1 LRQRAVNDAG
11 EHDRDVSN
19 APGAGTVQVFMTTSD
34 VRLVVRGLVKR
45 PGFTATVVL
54 TLALAIGANTA
65 IFSLVNDVL
74 LRELPVR
81 APGELILFRNVE
93 GRNGRVSRAGENNGS
108 VDPVT
113 GRPAST
119 SFSLLTFER
128 FRSSGTALS
137 HVFAFAPFNRITLI
151 IDGHPET
158 TDMGQYVSGDYFAG
172 LGVSAIAGRTLTDAD
187 DQLAAPPA
195 GVISDRF
202 WERRFNRNPSVI
214 GRTILVNG
222 VPITVIGVTPP
233 GFAGTMQIGE
243 SVDIYLPLALHAR
256 FQPDRGV
263 SRAQPWYWW
272 IRIMGRLDAGVT
284 AEQARARLE
293 PIFQQT
299 AREGWLAGQARE
311 DGASSTMAEMSTLA
325 SDPGGQGEGDRRR
338 SYAESLRI
346 LMGLAGVLLL
356 LASANVAN
364 LLVAR
369 GSGRRREMALR
380 LALGASRARIVRQL
394 LAESFVLAFTGSA
407 CGILLA
413 YWSRGLLLG
422 LRQFNGDPAVL
433 DLPLDGRVL
442 AFTILITAGT
452 ALLFGLAPAFRAAR
466 VDLTT
471 EFQSGGRLLGTRE
484 RSRLGQVLMVVQIAL
499 SLVLLVGAGLFVQ
512 TLRNLEHVAV
522 GFNTQGL
529 ALFRIEAA
537 PAGYAPESF
546 TTLQSR
552 LQDRLAQIPGVR
564 AATYSRVPL
573 LAGTRANRRTI
584 IPGSTAA
591 GASVTIN
598 INGVAPNFFTAM
610 EIPLLLGRSFTTRD
624 DEHAPKVAIVTAALA
639 RRYFAGESPVGRRIE
654 FSASPNAPAT
664 EIEIVGV
671 TRDAKYTTLREA
683 EPVTIY
689 LPAPQM
695 LEGVANFYVHTAGD
709 PAAIGPAIRAA
720 VHDVDPTL
728 PVTDFRTQ
736 AQQID
741 RRNSQE
747 LMFAKLSSFFGV
759 AALVL
764 ACLGLYGLMWY
775 LVVQRTG
782 EMGLRLALGALPGQ
796 VLRMVLRESLTL
808 VGIGLVLGVAIAY
821 GVRRFVE
828 SMLFGLT
835 STDPITYAVV
845 AGLLVVVALLAALRP
860 AQRAARVDPVI
871 ALRSE

>member
-1 LRQRAVNDAG
+1 LRQRAPNDAG
-11 EHDRDVSN
+11 EHARHASN
-19 APGAGTVQVFMTTSD
+19 AAGPGTVQVFMTTSD

-65 IFSLVNDVL
+65 VFSLVNDVL
-74 LRELPVR
+74 FRELPVR

-93 GRNGRVSRAGENNGS
+93 GRDGRISRAGENNGS

-119 SFSLLTFER
+119 SFSVLTFER
-128 FRSSGTALS
+128 LRSSGTALS

-187 DQLAAPPA
+187 DQLAAPPV

-202 WERRFNRNPSVI
+202 WERRFNRNLSVI

-222 VPITVIGVTPP
+222 VPITLAGVTPP

-243 SVDIYLPLALHAR
+243 SVDLYLPLALHAR

-299 AREGWLAGQARE
+299 AREGWLAGHARE
-311 DGASSTMAEMSTLA
+311 DGGSSTMPEMSTLA
-325 SDPGGQGEGDRRR
+325 SDPGGQGESDRRR
-338 SYAESLRI
+338 SYADSLRI

-394 LAESFVLAFTGSA
+394 LGESLVLAFAGSA

-433 DLPLDGRVL
+433 NLPLDGRVL
-442 AFTILITAGT
+442 AFTIFITAGT
-452 ALLFGLAPAFRAAR
+452 ALLFGLPPAFRASR

-484 RSRLGQVLMVVQIAL
+484 RSRLGQMLMVVQIAL

-512 TLRNLEHVAV
+512 TLRNLEQVSV

-584 IPGSTAA
+584 IPGYTAA
-591 GASVTIN
+591 GASVNIN

-624 DEHAPKVAIVTAALA
+624 DERAPKVAIVTAALA

-671 TRDAKYTTLREA
+671 ARDAKYTTLREA

-695 LEGVANFYVHTAGD
+695 LEGVANFSVRTAGD
-709 PAAIGPAIRAA
+709 PAAIGSAIRAA
-720 VHDVDPTL
+720 VHDIDPTL

-736 AQQID
+736 AQQIE

-759 AALVL
+759 AALIL

-835 STDPITYAVV
+835 STDPLTYAVV

-871 ALRSE
+871 ALRAE